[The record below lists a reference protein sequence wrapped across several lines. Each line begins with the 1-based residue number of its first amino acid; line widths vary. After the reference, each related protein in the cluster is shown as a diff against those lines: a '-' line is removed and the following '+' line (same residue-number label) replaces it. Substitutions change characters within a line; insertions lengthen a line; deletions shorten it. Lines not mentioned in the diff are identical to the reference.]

1 MIANRILEVITVVL
15 AFISIPL
22 QIVTTFVLG
31 VLVHLS
37 FGLVL
42 VPISLVWMAFL
53 FPLLAASWLC
63 HKIEILRVPIGLIGI
78 PWAVLAAE
86 FVCLMPSMGE
96 VESRHAKL
104 MLTWC
109 WPFSWECSQ
118 FQSGRLD
125 LGEPEAR
132 SLRQVL
138 ERISDGN
145 FLMQRTVDRFIGREQ
160 LDPHL

>member
-1 MIANRILEVITVVL
+1 MIANRILEVIVVVL
-15 AFISIPL
+15 AGITIPL

-31 VLVHLS
+31 VLVNLS
-37 FGLVL
+37 CGLVF
-42 VPISLVWMAFL
+42 VPISLIWMAFF

-63 HKIEILRVPIGLIGI
+63 HKIEILRVPVGLIGI

-86 FVCLMPSMGE
+86 FVVLMPSMGE
-96 VESRHAKL
+96 LEWRAAKL
-104 MLTWC
+104 ILPAS
-109 WPFSWECSQ
+109 WPFSWECWQ
-118 FQSGRLD
+118 FQRGRLD

-145 FLMQRTVDRFIGREQ
+145 ALMQRTIDRFIRREQ